1 MTTYAVAGA
10 SGHTG
15 AAVAS
20 ALLDRGEKVR
30 VIVRDASKGERF
42 AARGAEVVVADL
54 EDPKAVER
62 AFAGV
67 DGAFVLVPP
76 NMGAPD
82 FRAYQRQVVDAIAT
96 AAEAT
101 KLPHLVLLSSVGA
114 HLPSGNGPIAGL
126 YEAERRFRKLPA
138 TKSTFIRAAS
148 FHENIGGALATLEQ
162 GFVVS
167 FLPAGYA
174 WDMIATVDIAKLAT
188 TALLEGAKETTVI
201 ELGGPAVSYDEVAKH
216 LSDLVGKPIRVQ
228 EAPLT
233 AIAPTFEGFGMSK
246 SLAAL
251 YQELMTGMGSGH
263 IAFEGG
269 HRRVQGTTSVKSV
282 LAQMLGR

>member
-15 AAVAS
+15 AAIAS
-20 ALLDRGEKVR
+20 ALLDQGKKVR
-30 VIVRDASKGERF
+30 VIVRDAAKGERF

-54 EDPKAVER
+54 EDAKAVER
-62 AFAGV
+62 AFAGTA
-67 DGAFVLVPP
+67 GAFVLVPP
-76 NMGAPD
+76 NMAAPD
-82 FRAYQRQVVDAIAT
+82 FRAYQRRVVDAIAK

-114 HLPSGNGPIAGL
+114 QLASGNGPIAGL
-126 YEAERRFRKLPA
+126 YEAEQRFRKLPV
-138 TKSTFIRAAS
+138 TKNTFIRAAS
-148 FHENIGGALATLEQ
+148 FHENLGGSLATLEQ
-162 GFVVS
+162 GFIVS
-167 FLPAGYA
+167 FQPAKFA
-174 WDMIATVDIAKLAT
+174 WDMIATADIAKLAT

-201 ELGGPAVSYDEVAKH
+201 ELGGPPVSYDDVAKH

-228 EAPLT
+228 EAPVT
-233 AIAPTFEGFGMSK
+233 AVAATFEGFGMSP

-251 YQELMTGMGSGH
+251 YQELMTGIGTGH
-263 IAFEGG
+263 IVFEGG
-269 HRRVQGTTSVKSV
+269 HRRVQGTTPVKAV